1 MVVGGGGFLFLFLLY
16 FFTFFFNCMQVWE
29 ILGDDNWHFVD
40 VAWWP
45 YEELSK
51 WRQRCDQEWET
62 YGEFWEERVGRE
74 ECNVSLNACA
84 LMCRTF
90 MKLRF
95 TCDDGSVISHLPHLN
110 GGCTVSPAFFSS
122 SLFYLIPFVCL
133 CRWAT

>member
-51 WRQRCDQEWET
+51 WRRS
-62 YGEFWEERVGRE
+62 RVGNLWRILGGAGRE
-74 ECNVSLNACA
+74 
-84 LMCRTF
+84 
-90 MKLRF
+90 
-95 TCDDGSVISHLPHLN
+95 
-110 GGCTVSPAFFSS
+110 GGV
-122 SLFYLIPFVCL
+122 
-133 CRWAT
+133 